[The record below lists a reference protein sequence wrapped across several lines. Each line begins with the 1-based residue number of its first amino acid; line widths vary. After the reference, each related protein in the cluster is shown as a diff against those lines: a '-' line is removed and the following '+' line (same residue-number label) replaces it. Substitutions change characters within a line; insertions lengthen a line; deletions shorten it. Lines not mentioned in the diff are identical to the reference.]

1 MAKLFWVRS
10 MNLEKLFFLREE
22 FDLTQED
29 MAKIIG
35 VSRVAIS
42 QWETTKEIIP
52 LDKLNK
58 YANYFNVSMDYI
70 LGISKV
76 KNYNVENTELNREI
90 ITNRIAEVRKNNA
103 LSQSALAKV
112 LNTTHS
118 TISSYESGK
127 TLILTTFAYQICIKY
142 KVSMDWLCGRIQ

>member
-1 MAKLFWVRS
+1 

-22 FDLTQED
+22 RDLTQED
-29 MAKIIG
+29 MANIIG

-70 LGISKV
+70 LGISNV
-76 KNYNVENTELNREI
+76 KNYNIKNKELDRNIISSRLVEI
-90 ITNRIAEVRKNNA
+90 RKNNN
-103 LSQSALAKV
+103 LSQTALAKL

-127 TLILTTFAYQICIKY
+127 TLILTTLAYQICLKY
-142 KVSMDWLCGRIQ
+142 KVSMDWLCGKTQ

>member
-1 MAKLFWVRS
+1 

-22 FDLTQED
+22 LDLTQED
-29 MAKIIG
+29 MANIIG

-70 LGISKV
+70 LGISNV
-76 KNYNVENTELNREI
+76 KNYDIKNKELDRKIISSRLVEI
-90 ITNRIAEVRKNNA
+90 RKNNN
-103 LSQSALAKV
+103 LSQSALAKL

-127 TLILTTFAYQICIKY
+127 TLILTTFAYQICLKY
-142 KVSMDWLCGRIQ
+142 KISMDWLCGKIQ

>member
-1 MAKLFWVRS
+1 

-22 FDLTQED
+22 RDLTQED
-29 MAKIIG
+29 MANIIG

-70 LGISKV
+70 LGISNV
-76 KNYNVENTELNREI
+76 KNYNIKNKELDRNIISSRLVEI
-90 ITNRIAEVRKNNA
+90 RKNNN
-103 LSQSALAKV
+103 LSQTALAKL

-127 TLILTTFAYQICIKY
+127 TLILTTFAYQICLKY
-142 KVSMDWLCGRIQ
+142 KVSMDWLCGKTQ